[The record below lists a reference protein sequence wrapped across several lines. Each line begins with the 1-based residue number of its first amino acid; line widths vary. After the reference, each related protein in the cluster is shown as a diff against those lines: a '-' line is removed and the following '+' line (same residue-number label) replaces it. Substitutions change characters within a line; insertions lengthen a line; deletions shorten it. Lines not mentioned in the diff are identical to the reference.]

1 MNSKH
6 ASRTLRPTAG
16 TLARR
21 DALQPMLR
29 LAATA
34 LFGAALLAAASASHA
49 SDQVWRSDDWQ
60 RRPAFDTWAEG
71 RLVDVQLRVDGE
83 AAPLYFAPDRDD
95 RRYFQAFAGRNYS
108 VVLRNNTDRR
118 IAVVMAVDG
127 LNVLNG
133 EITSLTSNEP
143 MYVLD
148 PRESAT
154 IRGWRTSMNE
164 VRRFVFVDEQR
175 SYAERTGQA
184 NSDMGWIR
192 VVTFNEKRPWFD
204 RQQGWGQGRRNFRDE
219 APRAGT
225 PVPQS
230 SEERS
235 DLAPQSRAQEAPK
248 DGAPAP
254 SAKSVAPQSEDNMAR
269 SEQENGGSFPGTG
282 WGERRED
289 RVRHTTFTP
298 VAVAVDRMVFRYE
311 YASGLQALGIHVGRR
326 QRDRL
331 GERDG
336 EVGFARPPRRW

>member
-1 MNSKH
+1 MN
-6 ASRTLRPTAG
+6 ASRMLHRTAG
-16 TLARR
+16 AIARR
-21 DALQPMLR
+21 EASHPMLR

-49 SDQVWRSDDWQ
+49 SDRVWRSDDWQ

-133 EITSLTSNEP
+133 EITNLTSNEP

-175 SYAERTGQA
+175 SYAERTRQA

-204 RQQGWGQGRRNFRDE
+204 RQQGWGQTKSNFRDE
-219 APRAGT
+219 APRASA
-225 PVPQS
+225 PVPGA
-230 SEERS
+230 EERT
-235 DLAPQSRAQEAPK
+235 DLAPQARAKETPK

-254 SAKSVAPQSEDNMAR
+254 SAKSIAPQSEDNMAR
-269 SEQENGGSFPGTG
+269 GEQENGGSFPGTG
-282 WGERRED
+282 WGERSND
-289 RVRHTTFTP
+289 RVRRTNFTP
-298 VAVAVDRMVFRYE
+298 VPVAVDRMVFRYE
-311 YASGLQALGIHVGRR
+311 YASGLQALGIQIGRR
-326 QRDRL
+326 HRDRL

-336 EVGFARPPRRW
+336 ELGFAKPPRRW